1 MSWRSAAIATFLALA
16 NSVSPAIGAPDTT
29 TCDEVDLAVTTSP
42 VPPQFSKNLRRHY
55 WLRDLLPGGPV
66 DFLLIGDSL
75 VEMWPQEAWTAS
87 FPDTTV
93 LNLGVGG
100 DTTQNV
106 LWRLSKMPLTRIQP
120 RRVAL
125 LIGTNNLSHKDKP
138 CAILP
143 CRYRSYFVHNPAGL
157 AGGDDLRDRDSA
169 TWV

>member
-1 MSWRSAAIATFLALA
+1 
-16 NSVSPAIGAPDTT
+16 
-29 TCDEVDLAVTTSP
+29 
-42 VPPQFSKNLRRHY
+42 
-55 WLRDLLPGGPV
+55 LLPGGPV